1 MEEMSSTIQDIYRDL
16 QNDFFAAIESI
27 KDYIQEKGDR
37 KEIQYKLQQLESEM
51 ELSCSWWKDNKPC
64 PPDDDMLNSYFL
76 PKLRRLWD
84 DYLLLD
90 MMTVNNNYLLSL
102 RNKVRASGRDWSWG
116 EIRKRLEA
124 FVSNIAVLQ
133 LQNDNDA
140 TQQRLE
146 VIYEEQ
152 KKYRQ
157 QMFIYVLTE
166 LRLSE
171 GDIQELEELLL
182 TPTIDNIDQ
191 RMIISA
197 LTINGLMVFDPLKLQ
212 LLVNVYCKSD
222 DIPIRQYALVG
233 WALTL
238 PRKPFHAD
246 DSLVKMIKQLLDSDA
261 TVREELAQ
269 LQIQLAYCQSA
280 AEDSRKFQETIMP
293 DIMKASNMR
302 FTDKGLEMKEDDPMD
317 DILGRSNTEKQMDE
331 IEARMRSY
339 IDKRSQGMDLF
350 FQGFKHM
357 KRYPFFNDISN
368 WLVPFYH
375 EHPDIAN
382 AMRQMGGNGML
393 NLMLDAP
400 MCDNDKYSFVF
411 AFLSIMNKIP
421 KEIIEQLQHAPAPDN
436 AYRDW
441 MSDPA
446 IIRRNYVQSLYRFF
460 ELFPYSES
468 FVNPFCDAK
477 EMEMPFTEPPSS
489 IIIANSTLMH
499 TRFDDNIIDLLKYF
513 TRREDYAVVLK
524 ILKKFDKNRED
535 SFDLCYVRAL
545 CYADCLDD
553 PDHCDIFR
561 HNIEYCLKVKPD
573 SVQVKKIYAKWLF
586 ACKNYQEA
594 KTMFGQL
601 MEARDGNRNFMFSYA
616 LCCRKLGDYDEA
628 KKVLFRLEYEHPDDR
643 EASIMLTSILFLDGK
658 IEDAFKRVDQ
668 MSDKGLD
675 DDAKKELVVV
685 RTICLLALNR
695 RDEAVECYAPSIG
708 EFTEYMY
715 STLYLHVSYDIQH
728 NLEEYRHCLEQLG
741 VGGKLIALF
750 IYKVYKQVKA
760 RE

>member
-1 MEEMSSTIQDIYRDL
+1 MEDMSSTIRDIYRDL
-16 QNDFFAAIESI
+16 HNDFFAAIENI
-27 KDYIQEKGDR
+27 KEYIQEKGDR
-37 KEIQYKLQQLESEM
+37 KDIQYKLQQLESEM
-51 ELSCSWWKDNKPC
+51 ELSCSWWKEPKPC
-64 PPDDDMLNSYFL
+64 PPADDMLDSYFL

-84 DYLLLD
+84 DYLLLE
-90 MMTVNNNYLLSL
+90 MMTANNNYLLSL

-116 EIRKRLEA
+116 EIRKCLES

-133 LQNDNDA
+133 LQNDNEA
-140 TQQRLE
+140 IQQRLE

-166 LRLSE
+166 LRLSD

-197 LTINGLMVFDPLKLQ
+197 LTINGLMVFDPLKLR
-212 LLVNVYCKSD
+212 LLVNVYRKSD
-222 DIPIRQYALVG
+222 DIPVRQYALVG
-233 WALTL
+233 LALTL
-238 PRKPFHAD
+238 PGEPFYAD
-246 DSLVKMIKQLLDSDA
+246 DSSVKIMKDLLDNDA
-261 TVREELAQ
+261 TAREELAQ
-269 LQIQLAYCQSA
+269 LQIQLAYSESA
-280 AEDSRKFQETIMP
+280 AEDSRKFQETVMP
-293 DIMKASNMR
+293 DLMKASNMR
-302 FTDKGLEMKEDDPMD
+302 FTDKGVEMQDDDPMD
-317 DILGRSNTEKQMDE
+317 DILGRSDTEKQMEE

-350 FQGFKHM
+350 FQGFKNM

-375 EHPDIAN
+375 EHPDIAH

-411 AFLSIMNKIP
+411 AFLSIMNKMP

-460 ELFPYSES
+460 ELFPYAES
-468 FVNPFCDAK
+468 FANPFN
-477 EMEMPFTEPPSS
+477 EHSS
-489 IIIANSTLMH
+489 ICISYPRSSLFIANGILMH

-513 TRREDYAVVLK
+513 NRMKYNDDIQS
-524 ILKKFDKNRED
+524 ILEKFDIDRED
-535 SFDLCYVRAL
+535 SFDLCYVRAIQWVD
-545 CYADCLDD
+545 YIYD
-553 PDHCDIFR
+553 PYDIDVFK

-573 SVQVKKIYAKWLF
+573 SIQVKKLYAKWLF
-586 ACKNYQEA
+586 GRENYQEA
-594 KTMFGQL
+594 KTMFAQL

-616 LCCRKLGDYDEA
+616 LCCRKLGENDEA
-628 KKVLFRLEYEHPDDR
+628 KKMLFRITYEHPDDR
-643 EASIMLTSILFLDGK
+643 EASIMLASMLFIDGK
-658 IEDAFKRVDQ
+658 IEDAFRRVEK
-668 MSDKGLD
+668 MSDEDLD
-675 DDAKKELVVV
+675 DDAQMELVVV
-685 RTICLLALNR
+685 RTLCLLALNR
-695 RDEAVECYAPSIG
+695 RDEAVRCYAHSIG
-708 EFTEYMY
+708 QLNDYSNPYHKVIDDITE
-715 STLYLHVSYDIQH
+715 
-728 NLEEYRHCLEQLG
+728 NFEEYRPQLELLG
-741 VGGKLIALF
+741 LDGQPLSLF
-750 IYKVYKQVKA
+750 THEVYKQVKA